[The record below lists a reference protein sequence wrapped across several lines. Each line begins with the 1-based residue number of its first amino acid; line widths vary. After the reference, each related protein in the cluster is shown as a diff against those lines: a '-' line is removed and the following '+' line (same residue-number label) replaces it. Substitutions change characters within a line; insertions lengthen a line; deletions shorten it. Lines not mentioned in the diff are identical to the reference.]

1 MIAISLQQLCDAVK
15 AYNPGADLSRIE
27 KAYYFAEECH
37 KGQLRASGE
46 PYFLHPEAVS
56 LIVASELKLD
66 VTSICAALLH
76 DVVEDTPVK
85 TEEIEKLFGSNVA
98 EIVEGVTKLNKC
110 FFTSASAAQAASFRK
125 MILAMT
131 KDLRV
136 ILIKLAD
143 RIHNVRT
150 LQYKPIEKQKNT
162 ARETLEIYAP
172 LAHRLGIYKFKS
184 EFEER
189 CFKILQPEKTAE
201 IEKFSPCSSH
211 SLLTARCAASL

>member
-1 MIAISLQQLCDAVK
+1 MIKSSA
-15 AYNPGADLSRIE
+15 
-27 KAYYFAEECH
+27 
-37 KGQLRASGE
+37 
-46 PYFLHPEAVS
+46 FL
-56 LIVASELKLD
+56 K
-66 VTSICAALLH
+66 
-76 DVVEDTPVK
+76 K
-85 TEEIEKLFGSNVA
+85 
-98 EIVEGVTKLNKC
+98 KLNKC